1 MMKTHKPISE
11 HASFQEWCKDHNA
24 RVKKKAGLSYHDKEP
39 WVRT

>member
-11 HASFQEWCKDHNA
+11 HASFQEWCKAHNA
-24 RVKKKAGLSYHDKEP
+24 RVKKKAGLSYHDKHP